1 MKTEKYP
8 FDFDSL
14 QKGDVIPVEMLEEI
28 TKMSRSHKDF
38 NLKILGLR
46 EQIEHELEGRGRPV
60 NVKCDHGSLR
70 ILTDEEA
77 VPYTAQLFRQHR
89 RALGRAHLR
98 ACIIDPRGLN
108 SEVAKRL
115 ESQLLNQAA
124 KLAAMKR
131 ARPKAIESTGGG
143 QAKIE

>member
-14 QKGDVIPVEMLEEI
+14 QKGDVIPVEVLEDV
-28 TKMSRSHKDF
+28 TKLSRNHKDF

-46 EQIEHELEGRGRPV
+46 EQIESELEGRGRPV
-60 NVKCDHGSLR
+60 NIKCDHGSLR
-70 ILTDEEA
+70 ILTDEES

-89 RALGRAHLR
+89 RGLGRAHLR
-98 ACIIDPRGLN
+98 ACIIDTRSLN
-108 SEVAKRL
+108 AETQKRL

-131 ARPKAIESTGGG
+131 SRPKLDMENRAEQG
-143 QAKIE
+143 KIA